1 MIFLTGFVCA
11 LTRSMYSVKK
21 SFLVLPTSSGKEVS
35 RVDLKKFFVKSCKDK
50 DNYKDNGKDNDKNN
64 ALQCIA
70 MTDDNDK
77 DKEKDIGKDRHT
89 QKLQRKLQRI

>member
-11 LTRSMYSVKK
+11 LTLSMYSVKK

-50 DNYKDNGKDNDKNN
+50 DNG
-64 ALQCIA
+64 
-70 MTDDNDK
+70 
-77 DKEKDIGKDRHT
+77 IGKDTYNDTDSKKQCINDKEGKVDLKQIFVKSFH
-89 QKLQRKLQRI
+89 

>member
-11 LTRSMYSVKK
+11 LTRSMYSLKK

-50 DNYKDNGKDNDKNN
+50 ENG
-64 ALQCIA
+64 
-70 MTDDNDK
+70 
-77 DKEKDIGKDRHT
+77 IGKDMYNDT
-89 QKLQRKLQRI
+89 DSDKDNVLMTRKGR